1 MRARTLGNLAFF
13 QVVYLIVVILFGA
26 WVRATGSGAGCGSH
40 WPLCN
45 GELIPTDP
53 GIKTL
58 TEYTH
63 RITSGLSLPFALL
76 VWWLIRRSSVSGH
89 RARKAALGTVVFVIL
104 EGLLGAGLV
113 LFEHVAQNLSTYRA
127 ISMSLHLVNTFT
139 LMAFATF
146 TWYWCRD
153 LSESPVL
160 QKRHLDRQ
168 VRLFQWSGLFSLIF
182 IGVSG
187 AITALGDTLFPVSH
201 PSEALSLG
209 FTSGEHLFIKLRIWH
224 PFIAIAVSSWLVYS
238 SRNIARTFQDL
249 RPLASILTML
259 ILAQLLLGYLNVQ
272 LMAPTWLQLVHLLFA
287 ESIWITFILM
297 VATLSYSWS
306 SGGINTTLKASE
318 PSLAKKKPAY
328 GKL

>member
-1 MRARTLGNLAFF
+1 MRARSLGNLAFF
-13 QVVYLIVVILFGA
+13 QVIYLILVILFGA

-63 RITSGLSLPFALL
+63 RITSGLSLPLALL
-76 VWWLIRRSSVSGH
+76 IWWLIRRYSVSGH
-89 RARKAALGTVVFVIL
+89 RASKAALGTVLFVIL

-127 ISMSLHLVNTFT
+127 ISMSLHLINTFT

-153 LSESPVL
+153 LRENPVL
-160 QKRHLDRQ
+160 RERRRQSQ
-168 VRLFQWSGLFSLIF
+168 VRVFQWSGLAALIL

-187 AITALGDTLFPVSH
+187 AITALGDTLFPVSS
-201 PSEALSLG
+201 PGEALSLG
-209 FTSGEHLFIKLRIWH
+209 FSRGEHLFIKLRIWH
-224 PFIAIAVSSWLVYS
+224 PFIAIAVSSWLVFS
-238 SRNIARTFQDL
+238 SRKISQSFPDL
-249 RPLASILTML
+249 RPLASSMTFL
-259 ILAQLLLGYLNVQ
+259 ILIQLLLGYLNVQ
-272 LMAPTWLQLVHLLFA
+272 LMAPTWLQLIHLMFA

-297 VATLSYSWS
+297 IATLNYSWENPLHKNLDEIPATS
-306 SGGINTTLKASE
+306 AKAKIESM
-318 PSLAKKKPAY
+318 A
-328 GKL
+328 